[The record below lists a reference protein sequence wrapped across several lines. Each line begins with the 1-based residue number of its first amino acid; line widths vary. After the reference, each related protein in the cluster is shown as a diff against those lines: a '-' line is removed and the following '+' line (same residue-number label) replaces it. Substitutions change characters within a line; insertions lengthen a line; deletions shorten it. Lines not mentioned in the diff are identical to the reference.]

1 MTSMVRRQ
9 ALLSSHAYGATHA
22 YSAAPQ
28 PTALLFFTVLP
39 MSKPRRMFAKAGRAV
54 RNDVLRHCS
63 RESAAHPRRQ
73 HEGAKPTANEVL
85 AEQPATAY
93 SRTTPNKLRK
103 ANESIG
109 GAAHNGTLQDHF

>member
-1 MTSMVRRQ
+1 
-9 ALLSSHAYGATHA
+9 
-22 YSAAPQ
+22 
-28 PTALLFFTVLP
+28 
-39 MSKPRRMFAKAGRAV
+39 MFAKAGRAV

-93 SRTTPNKLRK
+93 SRTTPNKLRRRTK
-103 ANESIG
+103 VLAEPPTTAHSRTISEQPCRRPQGSI
-109 GAAHNGTLQDHF
+109 